1 MKVLVTSAVGFCSGV
16 RRAVEQSIKQAMPG
30 RTFTLGPLIHNPQ
43 VVQFLE
49 RQGVFA
55 RERLESFQSGELL
68 IIPAQGIPK
77 ASLEL
82 ARQRGVTML
91 DTTCP
96 ELTRTRNLM
105 VKSAT
110 EGYQIAFLGDP
121 GHAET
126 ESLLSFVPNAILI
139 PSSNRVSTIAWAKK
153 VAIFVQ
159 STQTLDA
166 LQSLSQAVLAKTD
179 ELRIFNT
186 ICQATRRR
194 QESLR
199 RLLPKVGILVVVGGL
214 NSANTQRLAQM
225 GESAGKKVYHIETAE
240 DLDLR
245 WLDSDTPIGVT
256 SGASTPIEVVQEV
269 VARLEQFSVF
279 GEKKQTN

>member
-1 MKVLVTSAVGFCSGV
+1 MKVLVASAVGFCSGV
-16 RRAVEQSIKQAMPG
+16 KRAVEMSIEQAIPG

-49 RQGVFA
+49 RQGVLA
-55 RERLESFQSGELL
+55 RERLESFQPGELL
-68 IIPAQGIPK
+68 IIPAQGLPK
-77 ASLEL
+77 DFLEL

-105 VKSAT
+105 IKSAE
-110 EGYQIAFLGDP
+110 EGYQIVFLGDP

-126 ESLLSFVPNAILI
+126 ESLLSFVPDPILI
-139 PSSNRVSTIAWAKK
+139 PSANRASTIAWTKK
-153 VAIFVQ
+153 VAIFAQ
-159 STQTLDA
+159 STQTLEA
-166 LQSLSQAVLAKTD
+166 LHSLSQVVPAKTN

-199 RLLPKVGILVVVGGL
+199 RLLPKIGTLVVVGGL
-214 NSANTQRLAQM
+214 NSANTQRLAEM
-225 GESAGKKVYHIETAE
+225 GKIAGKKVCHVETADE
-240 DLDLR
+240 LDPS
-245 WLDSDTPIGVT
+245 WLENDRPIGVT
-256 SGASTPIEVVQEV
+256 SGASTPIEVVRDV
-269 VARLEQFSVF
+269 VAQLERFNVS
-279 GEKKQTN
+279 GEKRRTN

>member
-16 RRAVEQSIKQAMPG
+16 RRAVQQSIKHAIPG
-30 RTFTLGPLIHNPQ
+30 RTFTLGPLIHNAQ

-49 RQGVFA
+49 RQGVLT

-77 ASLEL
+77 ACLEL
-82 ARQRGVTML
+82 AQQRKVAIL

-105 VKSAT
+105 IKSAE
-110 EGYQIAFLGDP
+110 EGYQIVFLGDP
-121 GHAET
+121 RHAET
-126 ESLLSFVPNAILI
+126 ESLLSFVPDAILI
-139 PSSNRVSTIAWAKK
+139 PSSMRAPSITWAKK
-153 VAIFVQ
+153 VAVFAQ
-159 STQTLDA
+159 STQTLEA
-166 LQSLSQAVLAKTD
+166 LQSFAQVVLGKTD

-199 RLLPKVGILVVVGGL
+199 RLLPKVKTLVVVGGL
-214 NSANTQRLAQM
+214 NSANTQRLAEM
-225 GESAGKKVYHIETAE
+225 GKTAGKKVCHIETAE
-240 DLDLR
+240 DLDSR
-245 WLDSDTPIGVT
+245 WLASDMPIGVT
-256 SGASTPIEVVQEV
+256 SGASTPIEVVREV
-269 VARLEQFSVF
+269 VAQLERFSVF
-279 GEKKQTN
+279 DEKKQID